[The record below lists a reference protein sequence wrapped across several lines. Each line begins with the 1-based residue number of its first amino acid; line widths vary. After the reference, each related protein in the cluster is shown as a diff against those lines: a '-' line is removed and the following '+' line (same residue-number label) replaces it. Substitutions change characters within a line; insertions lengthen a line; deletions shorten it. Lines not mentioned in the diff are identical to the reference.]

1 MAAARCSHRLSIPQM
16 LNEMARAAQS
26 QQQLMLT
33 LPPAVALKVCALE
46 ACGGSVFAPDA
57 RRERSNEL
65 LGARCAWRGSLFDPP
80 SSRQPACEAVLHL
93 RCYSHKRG
101 HHCGQACSDA
111 THAEMAQKKTRRKAA
126 AEAAAAVRS
135 ALVLVRGAGNGL
147 LLQDGGAGAAADGGA
162 GIGAGGADDAGTD
175 DAANPAEEAAEAEA
189 AAAAER
195 ADARELL
202 GLDEES
208 SGDAADAPLRHRDVL
223 LAYQRTVAVDGIA
236 DRAHR
241 RATKAYHLLVRPL
254 AADGEVEDELG
265 ARVGM
270 EHVDAAEGDA
280 RRAKAAQVVAAAAQ
294 VRVIKAN
301 ASAQR
306 TGDHR
311 LEAIV
316 LGARAALVE
325 LRAAR
330 DDASQAAIDAAAAHK
345 RLDVLLGDVVRTDVQ
360 EPLPVT
366 PLVERRA
373 RALYATRRAEGAH
386 AAVQK
391 AFSNVEPMVNA
402 LEAQLAGPLDS
413 ERERITA
420 ALAEHFQNSD
430 FGERPTVARVFAIA
444 GLEDAGRREV
454 CHDLAE
460 RACAYWTGS
469 RTDGGAPL
477 TLKQTPWKDH
487 PSWRDEGTIEGGADK
502 AVCRWVASETIDA
515 FRPGGLHLGDG
526 LARPQS
532 AQPARSEIDT
542 HILKDAALLGG
553 ASWGSVVPA
562 DNAVICEVQAFVEAY
577 FYEVQLAPENGTAKD
592 AAEHLFYDHASCYGP
607 GSTRCPL
614 CTRYV
619 AFCGTLSELAQVA
632 ELTPLELF
640 PISASAPRLYSC
652 MPAALAGLKR
662 GAQLCE
668 ASGGTLLKRRRTE
681 LKLAR
686 RPECCDVLAKIRR
699 ARSTGRQTCE
709 TCALPLPDETK
720 PGCSEAIDQLQKQ
733 ARGGLT

>member
-1 MAAARCSHRLSIPQM
+1 M

-26 QQQLMLT
+26 QEQQTLT
-33 LPPAVALKVCALE
+33 LPPAVALKVCALDT
-46 ACGGSVFAPDA
+46 CGGSVFAPDA
-57 RRERSNEL
+57 SRERSNEL
-65 LGARCAWRGSLFDPP
+65 LGARCAWRGSLFEPP
-80 SSRQPACEAVLHL
+80 SSRRPACETVLHL
-93 RCYSHKRG
+93 RCYSYKRG
-101 HHCGQACSDA
+101 HHCSQLCSDA
-111 THAEMAQKKTRRKAA
+111 THAETAQKKARRRAA
-126 AEAAAAVRS
+126 DEAAAAAAAAVGGT

-147 LLQDGGAGAAADGGA
+147 LQAGGAGAAAEGGA
-162 GIGAGGADDAGTD
+162 GVGAGGADDAGGTD
-175 DAANPAEEAAEAEA
+175 DAANAAEEAEAEA

-202 GLDEES
+202 GLDEEG
-208 SGDAADAPLRHRDVL
+208 GDAAEAPLRHRDVL

-236 DRAHR
+236 DRAYR

-265 ARVGM
+265 VRVGM
-270 EHVDAAEGDA
+270 EHVDAAEGCA

-311 LEAIV
+311 LEAVV

-330 DDASQAAIDAAAAHK
+330 DDASQAAIDAAAAYT

-373 RALYATRRAEGAH
+373 RALYATKRAEGAH

-391 AFSNVEPMVNA
+391 ALSNVEPMVNA
-402 LEAQLAGPLDS
+402 LDAQLAGPLDS
-413 ERERITA
+413 ERASILA
-420 ALAEHFQNSD
+420 AIAEHFRDSD
-430 FGERPTVARVFAIA
+430 SGERPTVARVFAIA

-454 CHDLAE
+454 CRDLAE
-460 RACAYWTGS
+460 RACAYWMGS

-477 TLKQTPWKDH
+477 TLKQAPWKDH
-487 PSWRDEGTIEGGADK
+487 PSWRGEATIEGGADK
-502 AVCRWVASETIDA
+502 AVCRWVADETIEA
-515 FRPGGLHLGDG
+515 FRPGGLHLDEGPE
-526 LARPQS
+526 RPQG

-542 HILKDAALLGG
+542 HILKDAAALGG

-562 DNAVICEVQAFVEAY
+562 ENAVVCEVQAFAEAY
-577 FYEVQLAPENGTAKD
+577 FYGVQLAPENGTAAD
-592 AAEHLFYDHASCYGP
+592 AVHHLFYDHASCYGP

-632 ELTPLELF
+632 GLTPLELF
-640 PISASAPRLYSC
+640 PLSTSAPRLYSC

-681 LKLAR
+681 LRLAR
-686 RPECCDVLAKIRR
+686 RPECCAVLEKIRR

-733 ARGGLT
+733 ARG